1 MWYNFQAE
9 DEPEDDEG
17 GDDSDSESKAE
28 ETKSEDSEET
38 SEKDATAH
46 VCYHNIT
53 WEISLI
59 HNFVV
64 FLELWLKLRD
74 LVLQDEL

>member
-1 MWYNFQAE
+1 MY
-9 DEPEDDEG
+9 
-17 GDDSDSESKAE
+17 
-28 ETKSEDSEET
+28 
-38 SEKDATAH
+38 ATT
-46 VCYHNIT
+46 ISLG
-53 WEISLI
+53 EISLI